1 MHHTDPTPLE
11 RGLATRRQVLGD
23 DWVDQSLARLNT
35 FNASYQRLVTTYAW
49 DAIWNRP
56 GLDRPTRRLLV
67 LAITAAMG
75 RWDEFELHA
84 RTGLQADPHNPD
96 AAPVSP
102 DALAEL
108 LLQVGVYA
116 GVPAANTGMAIAQKL
131 LQTAGHTPE
140 PTTLHPS
147 ANTP

>member
-1 MHHTDPTPLE
+1 MHHTDPTPLD

-23 DWVDQSLARLNT
+23 DWVDQSLAKLNT
-35 FNASYQRLVTTYAW
+35 FNADYQRLVTTYAW
-49 DAIWNRP
+49 DTIWNRP
-56 GLDRPTRRLLV
+56 GLERPTRRLLV

-75 RWDEFELHA
+75 RWEEFELHA

-96 AAPVSP
+96 AAPVTP
-102 DALAEL
+102 EALAEL

-116 GVPAANTGMAIAQKL
+116 GVPAANTGMAITQKL
-131 LQTAGHTPE
+131 LQAAGHTPA

-147 ANTP
+147 HEAP